1 MEHQKIPIE
10 LEKEIIMSR
19 TSTRGDSN
27 KIKSPLKYYVRY
39 AAEKGQFEYWDGE
52 KAVYFDVLEMVLLDD
67 RKCITGYNEKRKT
80 RITSN
85 RVQSTAKE
93 MLRVRCGEEILAEG
107 LYNDIKDKIVVSGGK
122 FTNEIFAM
130 VKIDGEFV
138 PASIQFAGVA
148 NGCWIDF
155 LDQSGGKYALYR
167 SMVRATKGEH
177 TKKGRSEF
185 YTVAFETAQLP
196 ADLDVAANEFN
207 DDSLQP
213 YLNQNKAVVVEPEAA
228 VV

>member
-1 MEHQKIPIE
+1 MGHQKIPIE
-10 LEKEIIMSR
+10 LEKEITMSR
-19 TSTRGDSN
+19 TNTRNDSN

-52 KAVYFDVLEMVLLDD
+52 KAVHFDELEMVLLDD

-93 MLRVRCGEEILAEG
+93 TLRVRCGEEILAEG

-130 VKIDGEFV
+130 VKIGGEFV

-167 SMVRATKGEH
+167 SMVRAVKGEH

-196 ADLDVAANEFN
+196 ADLDVVANEFN
-207 DDSLQP
+207 DDFLQP
-213 YLNQNKAVVVEPEAA
+213 YLNQNKAVVAEPEA
-228 VV
+228 VVA